1 MKIKAKNLNYEKKF
15 YNFNLALL
23 RMYLSFLIVN
33 AHCFN
38 PNKNNFHNKY
48 LLIILINNIHVPIFF
63 IMSFY
68 LCYKLFLKKDIIKI
82 KQRFERLL
90 IPYSSCFMVSI

>member
-1 MKIKAKNLNYEKKF
+1 MKINHKNLNYEKKF
-15 YNFNLALL
+15 YNFYIALL

-38 PNKNNFHNKY
+38 PYKNNFHNKY
-48 LLIILINNIHVPIFF
+48 LLIILYNNIHVPNFF

-68 LCYKLFLKKDIIKI
+68 LCFKLFLKKNIRKI
-82 KQRFERLL
+82 KQRFKRLF
-90 IPYSSCFMVSI
+90 Y